1 MARGRWPTLKPR
13 TLTAFVTSLV
23 FSCGPISVNGGDY
36 LSETAH
42 LLPAKGKILPRL
54 PEGLG
59 YHAAS
64 LLAREFFQV
73 FGSNLIHV
81 LCRNLPRG
89 YMSDR
94 GAMAKGTLARDGEGG
109 HHALFH
115 HMAILG
121 PLSPEAVGL
130 DRLLVPSDPR
140 GATRYIDQCIDL
152 KCLAQIQYNIV
163 RMPFVEDSRRVG
175 IC

>member
-94 GAMAKGTLARDGEGG
+94 GAMAKGTLARDGEGATMRSFITWPFWARSAQKPLVLIG
-109 HHALFH
+109 CWYPV
-115 HMAILG
+115 IL
-121 PLSPEAVGL
+121 E
-130 DRLLVPSDPR
+130 
-140 GATRYIDQCIDL
+140 
-152 KCLAQIQYNIV
+152 
-163 RMPFVEDSRRVG
+163 ERRD
-175 IC
+175 ISISA

>member
-1 MARGRWPTLKPR
+1 MSQRAKAANTRYGSVLQSIR
-13 TLTAFVTSLV
+13 TAFVTSLV
-23 FSCGPISVNGGDY
+23 FSCGPIAANGADY

-42 LLPAKGKILPRL
+42 LLTAKGKILPRL

-73 FGSNLIHV
+73 FGSNRIHV

-94 GAMAKGTLARDGEGG
+94 GAMAKGTLVRDGEGATMRSFITWPFWARSAQKPLVLIG
-109 HHALFH
+109 CWYPV
-115 HMAILG
+115 IL
-121 PLSPEAVGL
+121 E
-130 DRLLVPSDPR
+130 
-140 GATRYIDQCIDL
+140 
-152 KCLAQIQYNIV
+152 
-163 RMPFVEDSRRVG
+163 ERRD
-175 IC
+175 ISISA